1 MVKQCAPIRVMS
13 FILLAV
19 SGALCQKNLPTDWL
33 QGLAFDGSDLPE
45 VQRPETDTS
54 TWLPDAPSVV
64 QSSWRGERFRAF
76 GNEAS
81 VPLTLGGFGVSP
93 GIIRET
99 ESGRVTP
106 RPQANLTAHYQA
118 AFIQER
124 SGNLLGKDPHT
135 SLFRQDLRYLPSTSI
150 TFMGRA
156 TYAASRILFTHDAS
170 GKGRPNTSYFLAV
183 LASVA
188 SARPSRLTYWA
199 RSPSETFNN
208 FGSTIGGDAGI
219 NLLHEF
225 GPGIRQMVKGL
236 TPKFVS
242 RIEERTTHDLTRMG
256 FASSPVR

>member
-1 MVKQCAPIRVMS
+1 MVKQSAPIRVMS

-19 SGALCQKNLPTDWL
+19 SGALCQKNLPTDSL
-33 QGLAFDGSDLPE
+33 HGLVFDGTDLPE

-54 TWLPDAPSVV
+54 RGLPDAPSPG
-64 QSSWRGERFRAF
+64 QSSWQGERFRAF
-76 GNEAS
+76 GNEGS
-81 VPLTLGGFGVSP
+81 LPGGSGVSS

-99 ESGRVTP
+99 KSGRVTP
-106 RPQANLTAHYQA
+106 RPQADLTANYQA

-124 SGNLLGKDPHT
+124 SSNFLAKDPYAPV
-135 SLFRQDLRYLPSTSI
+135 FRQDLRYLPSTSI

-156 TYAASRILFTHDAS
+156 TYAASRILFTRNAS
-170 GKGRPNTSYFLAV
+170 GKAKPNTSYLLAV

-188 SARPSRLTYWA
+188 SAHPSHLMYWA

-225 GPGIRQMVKGL
+225 GPGIRLMIKGV

-242 RIEERTTHDLTRMG
+242 RIEEGVTHHWTRMG
-256 FASSPVR
+256 IASSPVR

>member
-1 MVKQCAPIRVMS
+1 MVKQSAPIRVMS

-19 SGALCQKNLPTDWL
+19 SGALCQKNLPTDPL
-33 QGLAFDGSDLPE
+33 HGLVFDGSDLAE

-54 TWLPDAPSVV
+54 RWLPDAPSPG
-64 QSSWRGERFRAF
+64 QSSWQGERFRAF
-76 GNEAS
+76 GNETS
-81 VPLTLGGFGVSP
+81 MPLTLGGFGVSP

-99 ESGRVTP
+99 DSGRVAP

-118 AFIQER
+118 AFIQI
-124 SGNLLGKDPHT
+124 GKDPYT
-135 SLFRQDLRYLPSTSI
+135 PLFRQDLRYLPSTSI

-156 TYAASRILFTHDAS
+156 TYAASRILFTRNAS
-170 GKGRPNTSYFLAV
+170 GKGRPNTSYLLAV

-188 SARPSRLTYWA
+188 SAHPSHLMYWA

-225 GPGIRQMVKGL
+225 GPGIRLMIKGV

-242 RIEERTTHDLTRMG
+242 RIEEGVTHHWTRIG
-256 FASSPVR
+256 IASGREWASPPAR